1 MNTQDF
7 IQLLKDDNAVRDVNL
22 KELDSVLENFP
33 YFQSARMLYL
43 KNLKINNN
51 FLFNSYLRTTASYV
65 GDRTV
70 LFEYIT
76 QNSDI
81 SNYNIVDNTKKEES
95 EGLEDKQQIVWDV
108 EEKEEKDNTE
118 TEKEN
123 KELVTHQPISFSPN
137 DRFSF
142 NEWLQLSNVKEIH
155 RKIDEKIGAS
165 TKKEVS
171 SSLGDSKFDL
181 IDKFIDTNP
190 RLKPRPKDD
199 VVSGNIALSGTRENE
214 GWMTETLAQ
223 VYIEQKKYSKAIKAY
238 KILGLKYPEKSGF
251 FADRIRAIKKLSE
264 F

>member
-7 IQLLKDDNAVRDVNL
+7 KHLLSDENAVRDIDL
-22 KELDSVLENFP
+22 KQLDSVLESFP

-43 KNLKINNN
+43 KNLKINNS

-76 QNSDI
+76 KEVSEFKVEEVLTI
-81 SNYNIVDNTKKEES
+81 PEETKQQKEEVLPL
-95 EGLEDKQQIVWDV
+95 GVDVVDK
-108 EEKEEKDNTE
+108 EKQKA
-118 TEKEN
+118 EKEN
-123 KELVTHQPISFSPN
+123 NETHRVINFSSD

-155 RKIDEKIGAS
+155 RKIDEKIETS
-165 TKKEVS
+165 SKKETIATS
-171 SSLGDSKFDL
+171 NNSKFDL
-181 IDKFIDTNP
+181 IDKFINSNP
-190 RLKPRPKDD
+190 RLKPKPKEE
-199 VVSGNIALSGTRENE
+199 VVSGNIALSGIKENE

-251 FADRIRAIKKLSE
+251 FADRIRSIKKLSE
-264 F
+264 H

>member
-7 IQLLKDDNAVRDVNL
+7 KHLLRDENAVKDLDL
-22 KELDSVLENFP
+22 KQLNSVLENFP

-51 FLFNSYLRTTASYV
+51 FLFNSSLKTTAAYV
-65 GDRTV
+65 SDRTV

-76 QNSDI
+76 KEVETFEVEEII
-81 SNYNIVDNTKKEES
+81 SRPTEVEPESSLESKIEAVDQKKSSIE
-95 EGLEDKQQIVWDV
+95 EDKD
-108 EEKEEKDNTE
+108 E
-118 TEKEN
+118 THK
-123 KELVTHQPISFSPN
+123 VISFSSN

-155 RKIDEKIGAS
+155 RKIEEKI
-165 TKKEVS
+165 ES
-171 SSLGDSKFDL
+171 SSNKVDVSNTGDSRFDL

-190 RLKPRPKDD
+190 KLKPKPKSDA
-199 VVSGNIALSGTRENE
+199 VSGNIALSGTKENE

-264 F
+264 Y